1 MDTETLQQNPLDPE
15 SENGY
20 ESDVTDSGSEL
31 SFGKTTVKAPEN
43 DMSLKGLLGAF
54 DSWPG
59 AGASAS
65 REGSLDGE
73 KGAIS
78 AIPEDEDGLND
89 SSASKSGVD
98 SSANQEPGGDVDG
111 RGRKDGKKVMKSF
124 WKDSDGG
131 DEISSGSEN
140 VPPSFCNPMH
150 GKYIG
155 ESLGGKKICA
165 FHFCNRVL
173 IPADC
178 SFLIIIP
185 FVCKKR
191 IKLCVIMDC
200 KITLFY
206 NP

>member
-1 MDTETLQQNPLDPE
+1 LDTETFQQNPLEPE

-31 SFGKTTVKAPEN
+31 SFGKTTVKASEN

-59 AGASAS
+59 AGTSAS

-73 KGAIS
+73 KGTIS

-98 SSANQEPGGDVDG
+98 SSANQEV
-111 RGRKDGKKVMKSF
+111 DGKKVMKSF

-155 ESLGGKKICA
+155 GSLGGKKICT

-173 IPADC
+173 ILADC

-200 KITLFY
+200 KITLFLISN